1 MCRFV
6 LYKGPRLTLASLITE
21 PAHSLINQSTHSRE
35 SEEPLNGD
43 GFGIAWYSP
52 QISLEPAVFRS
63 ITPAWN
69 NMNLLNLARV
79 TEAETVLAH
88 VRAAT
93 RGQPVTELNCHPFAH
108 GPYAFMHNGDVG
120 GFHRLRRALLSEL
133 SEPAFT
139 AIAGST
145 DSEHLFALFLDEI
158 SRAPRGDRGDTLAAA
173 LAAAVRRLLA
183 LQRKLAIEDHN
194 YLNVAVTDGHAAA
207 ALRFT
212 TDKAENAASLYIHT
226 GRRYECDGGVC
237 RMIEPEAGKGAVIVS
252 SEPLSA
258 DGGWQMIPPNHIV
271 VIGEDRT
278 ADIRP
283 AAA

>member
-1 MCRFV
+1 M
-6 LYKGPRLTLASLITE
+6 KSPGP
-21 PAHSLINQSTHSRE
+21 
-35 SEEPLNGD
+35 
-43 GFGIAWYSP
+43 
-52 QISLEPAVFRS
+52 
-63 ITPAWN
+63 
-69 NMNLLNLARV
+69 AR
-79 TEAETVLAH
+79 
-88 VRAAT
+88 
-93 RGQPVTELNCHPFAH
+93 
-108 GPYAFMHNGDVG
+108 
-120 GFHRLRRALLSEL
+120 
-133 SEPAFT
+133 
-139 AIAGST
+139 
-145 DSEHLFALFLDEI
+145 
-158 SRAPRGDRGDTLAAA
+158 DRGDTLAAA
-173 LAAAVRRLLA
+173 LAAAVRRLLT